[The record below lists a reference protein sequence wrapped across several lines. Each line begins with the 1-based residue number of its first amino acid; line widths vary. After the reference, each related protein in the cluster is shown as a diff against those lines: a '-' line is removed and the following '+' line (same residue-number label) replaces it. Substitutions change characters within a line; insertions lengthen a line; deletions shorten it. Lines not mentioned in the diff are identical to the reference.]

1 MTKEKGTLTRSKKMS
16 MLKIKIK
23 CLSSGDT
30 SAGPPS
36 VIRLPSQVPRPY
48 WPALYVLVNFFHLKS
63 WRNVILTCLM
73 FSLLTKYK
81 TGLET
86 LFLWSSF
93 SEWSGRWPSSLVL
106 SLAHIKLFPIILF
119 LIIIDYFIGLQWRWF
134 SLFFWPVLYLCENK
148 MMYLLVNS

>member
-106 SLAHIKLFPIILF
+106 SLAQIKLFSIILF
-119 LIIIDYFIGLQWRWF
+119 LIIYWLF
-134 SLFFWPVLYLCENK
+134 SLAFNEDDFHCSSDLFYTCVKIKWCTY
-148 MMYLLVNS
+148 